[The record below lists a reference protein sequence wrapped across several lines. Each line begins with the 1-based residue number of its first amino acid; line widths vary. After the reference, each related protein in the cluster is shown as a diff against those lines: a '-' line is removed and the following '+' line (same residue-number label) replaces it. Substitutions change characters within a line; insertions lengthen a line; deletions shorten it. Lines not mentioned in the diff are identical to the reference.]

1 MPFIR
6 DSEYILLMDLPT
18 ASGKH
23 LSAED
28 MIKLRRAGIAT
39 AWLYGLDWQEYNLD
53 PRSLEDRIARVRD
66 AGMKVIVPLW
76 ERHPNN
82 YPQEYYSRL
91 ATGLGEVSGR
101 RREQILAPWNEKAQ
115 RLYNDTLSDVK
126 ARYQAEDVQIV
137 SIYCRA
143 GESVMPAQA
152 RYHDEA
158 AKADWERCGHRG
170 YPDVGSPHGFEWLK
184 RHYVKMIADQQRI
197 CTDTPWHEA
206 WFGYHLPKWDKHN
219 CGVQWIEDYW
229 KAIRADCPQ
238 AEINHITFNLYNRDP
253 KWRDLPDQLSGL
265 RERWGSH
272 NWVGAEYCEGLKDG
286 NLRRSLELG
295 MRGVIL
301 APCHPFTRHEGI
313 TDKMVYYIQ
322 SAIHDAHEREQRE
335 YVRN

>member
-1 MPFIR
+1 MPFIH

-76 ERHPNN
+76 ERHPNTF
-82 YPQEYYSRL
+82 PQEYYSRL

-115 RLYNDTLSDVK
+115 RLYNDTLRDVK

-158 AKADWERCGHRG
+158 AKADWERCGYRG
-170 YPDVGSPHGFEWLK
+170 QPCY
-184 RHYVKMIADQQRI
+184 
-197 CTDTPWHEA
+197 
-206 WFGYHLPKWDKHN
+206 
-219 CGVQWIEDYW
+219 
-229 KAIRADCPQ
+229 
-238 AEINHITFNLYNRDP
+238 YNRESDALP
-253 KWRDLPDQLSGL
+253 HFRDHLSTGAGVRLGVPLSARQALPVVSP
-265 RERWGSH
+265 
-272 NWVGAEYCEGLKDG
+272 AP
-286 NLRRSLELG
+286 
-295 MRGVIL
+295 GVW
-301 APCHPFTRHEGI
+301 
-313 TDKMVYYIQ
+313 Q
-322 SAIHDAHEREQRE
+322 SAHP
-335 YVRN
+335 